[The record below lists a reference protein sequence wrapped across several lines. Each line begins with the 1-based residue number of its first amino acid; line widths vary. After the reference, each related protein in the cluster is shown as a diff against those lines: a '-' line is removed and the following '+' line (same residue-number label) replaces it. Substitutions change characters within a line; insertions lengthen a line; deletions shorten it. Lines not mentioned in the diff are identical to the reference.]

1 MTELAGVLVGNYFL
15 LECLAH
21 EGITETYRARP
32 TTRGGCDVILRLFRP
47 RFPDST
53 CFREHFSSEVEK
65 VWRCSHEHIQPLLE
79 FGAGEDLLYSA
90 TLLTETETLEHVLRR
105 QRGQQGRQIAI
116 ERVVQLVTQLC
127 DAVEYA
133 HEQGIVH
140 GNIQPSSIVVHN
152 ENDVLLTHFG
162 MRRAYQAGEPLVS
175 LLEEG
180 NAAYIA
186 PEQAL
191 GMVVPASDIYAL
203 GVLLY
208 RLLGGVLPYK
218 AENDGEIA
226 LKHAEEPIPSLRAV
240 RSDIPEALDRVVQVA
255 LAKMPDGRFPSVT
268 ALSQALN
275 EAAMMEEKRIVS
287 DSPQRLVVVRSRR
300 TAFSWAQVAP
310 LVTTALLICALVG
323 ASLFVFTLPQLRGQP
338 FWNSLQMALTG
349 HGLTRGHTVSSPSGP
364 TVKPTATSNTTGV
377 PQSLVQ
383 PTMIPTAA
391 LSHTPA
397 PVATVSITPTA
408 TAIGTPGTLICTA
421 GTLTMNG
428 SPYMEPFLQQV
439 NSDYLGQCQQIQ
451 VTLAGDGSRAG
462 LNLLQRNQVSFADV
476 DLTARPARNL
486 TDHAVAVLM
495 CAVIV
500 SPDVQITGLSSTDL
514 QAIYQ
519 GQITNWS
526 QVGGP
531 NEAIKVILRPTN
543 DTVTAIF
550 RTFMLGG
557 MTEHVNG
564 IRVKQNWAQTV
575 AMTPGA
581 IGIVPLEETQNVNVL
596 MLPIDGAAPTAQ
608 NIIQGSYQFWSVEHL
623 YTQGNGSQLFQFYLA
638 FLDSA
643 PELAQMNQFG
653 LVPSSLLPASILASH
668 LPGPEI

>member
-15 LECLAH
+15 LECLAR

-47 RFPDST
+47 QFPDST

-79 FGAGEDLLYSA
+79 FGTGEELLYSA
-90 TLLTETETLEHVLRR
+90 TLLTEAETLEHVLRR
-105 QRGQQGRQIAI
+105 QRGQQIAI
-116 ERVVQLVTQLC
+116 ERAVQLVTQLC

-140 GNIQPSSIVVHN
+140 GNIQPSSIMVHD
-152 ENDVLLTHFG
+152 ETDVLLTNFG
-162 MRRAYQAGEPLVS
+162 LRRGYQAGEPLVS
-175 LLEEG
+175 LLDEG
-180 NAAYIA
+180 NPAYIA

-191 GMVVPASDIYAL
+191 GMVAPASDIYAL
-203 GVLLY
+203 GILLY
-208 RLLGGVLPYK
+208 RLLGGVLPYT
-218 AENDGEIA
+218 AENEGEIA

-240 RSDIPEALDRVVQVA
+240 RPDMPEALDRVVQVA
-255 LAKMPDGRFPSVT
+255 LAKTPEARFPSAT
-268 ALSQALN
+268 ALAQALN
-275 EAAMMEEKRIVS
+275 EATMTEEGRIVS

-300 TAFSWAQVAP
+300 TAFSWARVAP
-310 LVTTALLICALVG
+310 LITTTLLLFTLVG
-323 ASLFVFTLPQLRGQP
+323 GSLFVFTLPQLRGQP

-349 HGLTRGHTVSSPSGP
+349 HGFTRGHTVSSPPGP
-364 TVKPTATSNTTGV
+364 AVKPTATNTTTSG
-377 PQSLVQ
+377 LQ
-383 PTMIPTAA
+383 PLFRPTAIPTVA
-391 LSHTPA
+391 LTPTHTPI
-397 PVATVSITPTA
+397 ATVGITPTA
-408 TAIGTPGTLICTA
+408 TAIGTPGTLICTS

-451 VTLAGDGSRAG
+451 VRLGGNGSRAG
-462 LNLLQRNQVSFADV
+462 LNLLQSHQVNSVDS

-500 SPDVQITGLSSTDL
+500 SPDVQITGLSSSDL

-531 NEAIKVILRPTN
+531 DEAIKVILRPSN
-543 DTVTAIF
+543 DTVTTIF

-557 MTEHVNG
+557 MTEHVKG
-564 IRVKQNWAQTV
+564 IRVKRNWAQTV
-575 AMTPGA
+575 AITPGA
-581 IGIVPLEETQNVNVL
+581 IGIVPLVETQNVNVL
-596 MLPIDGAAPTAQ
+596 VLPIDGTAPTAQ

-623 YTQGNGSQLFQFYLA
+623 YTQGKGSQLFQFYLA
-638 FLDSA
+638 FLNSTL
-643 PELAQMNQFG
+643 ERAQMNQFG
-653 LVPSSLLPASILASH
+653 LVPGNMVPGSVLASH

>member
-1 MTELAGVLVGNYFL
+1 MTELVGVLVGNYFL
-15 LECLAH
+15 LECLMR
-21 EGITETYRARP
+21 EGIIETYRARP
-32 TTRGGCDVILRLFRP
+32 TTRGGCDVMLRLFRP
-47 RFPDST
+47 QFPDST

-90 TLLTETETLEHVLRR
+90 TVLTETETLEHVLRR
-105 QRGQQGRQIAI
+105 QYGQPIAI
-116 ERVVQLVTQLC
+116 ERVIRLVMQLC
-127 DAVEYA
+127 DAVAYA

-140 GNIQPSSIVVHN
+140 GNIQPSSIVVQD

-175 LLEEG
+175 LLDEG

-191 GMVVPASDIYAL
+191 GMVMPASDIYAL

-208 RLLGGVLPYK
+208 RLLGGVLPYT
-218 AENDGEIA
+218 AENEGEIA
-226 LKHAEEPIPSLRAV
+226 LKHAEEPIPSLRTV
-240 RSDIPEALDRVVQVA
+240 RPEIPETVERVVQVA
-255 LAKMPDGRFPSVT
+255 LAKTPAGRFSSVA
-268 ALSQALN
+268 ALAEALN
-275 EAAMMEEKRIVS
+275 EATMLDENRIVP

-300 TAFSWAQVAP
+300 TTFSWARVAP
-310 LVTTALLICALVG
+310 LVTTIMLLFVLVG
-323 ASLFVFTLPQLRGQP
+323 AALFVFSLPQLRGQP
-338 FWNSLQMALTG
+338 FWNGLQLALTG
-349 HGLTRGHTVSSPSGP
+349 HRHNRGHTGSSPSGP
-364 TVKPTATSNTTGV
+364 TTKPTATGNTKTSHGSQ
-377 PQSLVQ
+377 PLSQ
-383 PTMIPTAA
+383 PTAIPTGILSATPTPGATVGVTPTAA
-391 LSHTPA
+391 PDE
-397 PVATVSITPTA
+397 
-408 TAIGTPGTLICTA
+408 TPGTLICIA

-462 LNLLQRNQVSFADV
+462 LNLLQRNQVSFADS
-476 DLTARPARNL
+476 DLTARPAHNL

-500 SPDVQITGLSSTDL
+500 SPDVQITGLSSSDL

-526 QVGGP
+526 QVGGQ

-543 DTVTAIF
+543 DTVTTIF

-557 MTEHVNG
+557 LTEHVKG
-564 IRVKQNWAQTV
+564 IRIKQNWAQTV

-581 IGIVPLEETQNVNVL
+581 IGIVPLVETQNVNVL
-596 MLPIDGAAPTAQ
+596 VMPIDGVAPTAQ
-608 NIIQGSYQFWSVEHL
+608 NIIQGSYQFWSIEHF
-623 YTQGNGSQLFQFYLA
+623 YTEGNGSPLFKFYLA
-638 FLDSA
+638 FLNSA
-643 PELAQMNQFG
+643 PELAEMNQFG
-653 LVPSSLLPASILASH
+653 LVPSTILPASVLASH

>member
-15 LECLAH
+15 LECLAR

-47 RFPDST
+47 QFPDPT
-53 CFREHFSSEVEK
+53 CFHEHFSAEVEK

-79 FGAGEDLLYSA
+79 FGTGEDLLYSA
-90 TLLTETETLEHVLRR
+90 TLLTETETLELVLQR
-105 QRGQQGRQIAI
+105 QHGQQIAI

-127 DAVEYA
+127 DAVAYA
-133 HEQGIVH
+133 HAQGIVH
-140 GNIQPSSIVVHN
+140 GNIQPSSIVVHDEN
-152 ENDVLLTHFG
+152 EVLLTNFG

-175 LLEEG
+175 LLDEG

-191 GMVVPASDIYAL
+191 GMVMPASDIYAL

-208 RLLGGVLPYK
+208 RLLGGVLPYT
-218 AENDGEIA
+218 AEYEGEIA
-226 LKHAEEPIPSLRAV
+226 LKHAEEPIPSLRVV
-240 RSDIPEALDRVVQVA
+240 RPDIPETLDRVVQVA
-255 LAKMPDGRFPSVT
+255 LAKTPHGRFPSVAALAQ
-268 ALSQALN
+268 ALS
-275 EAAMMEEKRIVS
+275 EATMMEEKRIVS

-300 TAFSWAQVAP
+300 TAFSLARVAP
-310 LVTTALLICALVG
+310 LVTTTLLIFALVG

-349 HGLTRGHTVSSPSGP
+349 HGLPRGHTISSPSGP
-364 TVKPTATSNTTGV
+364 SVKPTATGNTTGGSQ
-377 PQSLVQ
+377 PLFQ
-383 PTMIPTAA
+383 PTVIPTPTAA
-391 LSHTPA
+391 LSHTPT
-397 PVATVSITPTA
+397 PVASVGITPTA

-462 LNLLQRNQVSFADV
+462 LNLLQRNQVSSADS

-543 DTVTAIF
+543 DTVTTIF

-557 MTEHVNG
+557 MMEHVNG

-581 IGIVPLEETQNVNVL
+581 IGIVPLEETQNVNVIV
-596 MLPIDGAAPTAQ
+596 LPIDGAAPTAQ
-608 NIIQGSYQFWSVEHL
+608 NIIQDSYQFWSVEHL

-653 LVPSSLLPASILASH
+653 LLPSNLLPASILASH

>member
-47 RFPDST
+47 QFPDST

-79 FGAGEDLLYSA
+79 FGTGEELLYSA
-90 TLLTETETLEHVLRR
+90 TLLTETETMEHVLRR
-105 QRGQQGRQIAI
+105 QQRQQIAI

-127 DAVEYA
+127 DAVAYA

-140 GNIQPSSIVVHN
+140 GNIQPSSIVVN
-152 ENDVLLTHFG
+152 DENDVLLTNFG
-162 MRRAYQAGEPLVS
+162 LRHAYQSGEPLVS
-175 LLEEG
+175 QIDEG
-180 NAAYIA
+180 NPAYIA

-191 GMVVPASDIYAL
+191 GMVLPASDIYAL

-208 RLLGGVLPYK
+208 RLLSGVLPYTD
-218 AENDGEIA
+218 ENEGEIA
-226 LKHAEEPIPSLRAV
+226 LKHAEEPIPALRVV
-240 RSDIPEALDRVVQVA
+240 RPDISEALDLVVRIA
-255 LAKMPDGRFPSVT
+255 LAKTPDARFPSAS
-268 ALSQALN
+268 ALSQALI
-275 EAAMMEEKRIVS
+275 EATLTEENRIVS

-300 TAFSWAQVAP
+300 TAFSWARVAP
-310 LVTTALLICALVG
+310 LVTTILLLFALVG
-323 ASLFVFTLPQLRGQP
+323 GSLFVFTLPQLRGQP

-349 HGLTRGHTVSSPSGP
+349 HGHNRGHTGTSPSGP
-364 TVKPTATSNTTGV
+364 MVKPTATVSTKTSSG
-377 PQSLVQ
+377 VQ
-383 PTMIPTAA
+383 PLSLPTTVPTGA
-391 LSHTPA
+391 LSVTPTPGVTA
-397 PVATVSITPTA
+397 GITPTVPPDA
-408 TAIGTPGTLICTA
+408 TPGTLICTS

-428 SPYMEPFLQQV
+428 SPYLEPFLQQV

-451 VTLAGDGSRAG
+451 VTLSGDGSRPG
-462 LNLLQRNQVSFADV
+462 INLLQRNQVSSADS
-476 DLTARPARNL
+476 DLTARPSRNL

-500 SPDVQITGLSSTDL
+500 SPDVQIPGLSSTDL

-531 NEAIKVILRPTN
+531 KEAIKVILRPSN
-543 DTVTAIF
+543 DTVTTIF
-550 RTFMLGG
+550 RTYMLGG
-557 MTEHVNG
+557 LTEHVNG

-581 IGIVPLEETQNVNVL
+581 IGIVPLVETQNVNVL
-596 MLPIDGAAPTAQ
+596 VLPIDGAAPTAQ

-623 YTQGNGSQLFQFYLA
+623 YTQGNGSQLFQFYYA

-653 LVPSSLLPASILASH
+653 LVPGNMVPGSVLASH